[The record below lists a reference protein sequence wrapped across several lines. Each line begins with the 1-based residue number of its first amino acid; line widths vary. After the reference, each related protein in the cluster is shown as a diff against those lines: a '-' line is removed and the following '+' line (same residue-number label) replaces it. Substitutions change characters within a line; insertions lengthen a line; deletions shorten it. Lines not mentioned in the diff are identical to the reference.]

1 VAEAGQGGVMRTL
14 IFVAFVTIANGQN
27 AFSWE
32 QHPKLSW
39 SDFKAKPQRGLEHPE
54 AVTDTGF
61 RTQLMCRGGTLEI
74 DILAEFYPN
83 SSWVKPN
90 RKLTS
95 LLKHEQGHFDITELY
110 VRKMRNAIRNAHVDC
125 EDDAKA
131 EIAGKG
137 ILRPLD
143 QEWEKAEKHYDA
155 ETKDGSDIVRQT
167 AASERIAAELKAFSR
182 Y

>member
-1 VAEAGQGGVMRTL
+1 MRIVL
-14 IFVAFVTIANGQN
+14 FVAFVIIASGQN

-39 SDFKAKPQRGLEHPE
+39 SDFKGNPQRGSAHLD

-61 RTQLMCRGGTLEI
+61 RTQLICRGGILDI

-110 VRKMRNAIRNAHVDC
+110 VRKMRNAIRNAQIGC

-143 QEWEKAEKHYDA
+143 QEWEKAEKRYDA
-155 ETKDGSDIVRQT
+155 ETKDGSR
-167 AASERIAAELKAFSR
+167 KN
-182 Y
+182 

>member
-1 VAEAGQGGVMRTL
+1 VKTRLLV
-14 IFVAFVTIANGQN
+14 VAFVSIIANGQN

-39 SDFKAKPQRGLEHPE
+39 SDFKGKRQRVVGHPE

-61 RTQLMCRGGTLEI
+61 RTQLMCRGGTLDI

-110 VRKMRNAIRNAHVDC
+110 VRKMRKAIRNAQFGC

-131 EIAGKG
+131 DVAGKG

-143 QEWEKAEKHYDA
+143 QEWEKAEKLYDA

-167 AASERIAAELKAFSR
+167 AASKKIAADLKALSK
-182 Y
+182 